1 MNYDFDTL
9 IDRRG
14 THSLKW
20 SAGKNELP
28 MWVADMDFAAAPEIT
43 AAIKARAASGLF
55 GYSIV
60 PDEWYEAVCGWW
72 RERHGFAMEK
82 DWLVFASGVVP
93 ILSSVIRK
101 LTTPGENVLVMTP
114 VYGCF
119 FSSIRNNGRRVLES
133 PLAYDGAAYRIDWED
148 LERKLADPQTALL
161 LLCNPHNPTGN
172 LWSRETLAR
181 IGELCWTHHVLVL
194 SDEIHCDLTDPG
206 RAYVPFASVSA
217 HCMQNSVTCLAPTK
231 AFNLAGLQTAAAM
244 APDPTLRHKVWRA
257 LNTDE
262 IAEPNA
268 FAIDAAIAAFTQ
280 GGAWLDAL
288 REHISAG
295 KALVREFLAAELTQ
309 LSLVPSQATYLL
321 WLDCGKAGWSSQ
333 ELARHIRNETGLW
346 LSPGAEF
353 GGNGDRFLRMN
364 IACPRK
370 RLTDG
375 LARLQKGVRSYE
387 AFATA
392 RC

>member
-1 MNYDFDTL
+1 MHYDFDTL
-9 IDRRG
+9 IDRHG

-20 SAGKNELP
+20 SAAENELP

-55 GYSIV
+55 GYSTV

-133 PLAYDGAAYRIDWED
+133 PLAYDGTAYRIDWED

-206 RAYVPFASVSA
+206 RTYVPFASVSA

-244 APDPTLRHKVWRA
+244 APDPTLRHKVRRA

-295 KALVREFLAAELTQ
+295 RTLVREFLAAELTQ

-375 LARLQKGVRSYE
+375 LTRLQKGVRSYE
-387 AFATA
+387 AFVTA